1 MDDQSFQLL
10 MSKLNG
16 LEDGQARIEKHLD
29 DRLREHLDTI
39 QQHIEDDKKLADH
52 ILAIDK
58 EVTFAKG
65 VTYAINGIS
74 VFVAWLLGWSK

>member
-1 MDDQSFQLL
+1 
-10 MSKLNG
+10 MSKLDG
-16 LEDGQARIEKHLD
+16 LENGQARIEKHLD
-29 DRLREHLDTI
+29 DRLREHLNTI

-65 VTYAINGIS
+65 VTYAVNG
-74 VFVAWLLGWSK
+74 VAAAVYGFIGWGK